1 MPVRARPVSTGR
13 APRPKPRMMTGSGLT
28 VAEAAGDARPAR
40 RVQPLIRVGL
50 AHASSL
56 PGLSSSGTRGVSPRR
71 RPGTPAGA
79 KTYGRP
85 GKRMAGPGGNV
96 GSMGNTG
103 QVTYSPGDTERWA
116 AEPPKRAG
124 RTEFQRDRARVLHSS
139 ALRRLA
145 AKTQVVRAGSGDF
158 PRTRLT
164 HTLECAQIGREL
176 GAALGCDPDL
186 VDAACLAHDLGHPPF
201 GHNGESALAALADPG
216 GLLACGGFEGNA
228 QSLRLLTRLE
238 PKVPG
243 AGLNLTRATLDAAL
257 KYPWLAPA
265 PGRAGDVPAAPGED
279 LPGENPGLHA
289 PAKYGAYQSD
299 RAVFDWVRGGV
310 PGHRRCLE
318 AQVMDWADDVAY
330 SVHDVE
336 DGLQAGLVS
345 MKSLNDHSE
354 RARVCAVALAYYCP
368 PGWGVTAA
376 ELETVFAEFMRLD
389 CWQFSF
395 DGGPAALAA
404 AKNLTSELVGR
415 LCQAAQDGT
424 RGAAGAAPLS
434 RYDADLAVPRRQL
447 LECALLK
454 AVAAHYVMSQPRA
467 VAEQAR
473 ERDVITELAL
483 AIERGAPATLDPVF
497 QPAWDGA
504 ADDAERHRVVI
515 DQLASLTDTSALA
528 WHARLA

>member
-1 MPVRARPVSTGR
+1 
-13 APRPKPRMMTGSGLT
+13 
-28 VAEAAGDARPAR
+28 
-40 RVQPLIRVGL
+40 VG
-50 AHASSL
+50 H
-56 PGLSSSGTRGVSPRR
+56 TRE
-71 RPGTPAGA
+71 
-79 KTYGRP
+79 
-85 GKRMAGPGGNV
+85 
-96 GSMGNTG
+96 
-103 QVTYSPGDTERWA
+103 VTYSPRDADRWV
-116 AEPPKRAG
+116 AEPPKRPG

-164 HTLECAQIGREL
+164 HSLECAQIGREL

-201 GHNGESALAALADPG
+201 GHNGESALAVLADAG
-216 GLLACGGFEGNA
+216 GALACGGFEGNA

-243 AGLNLTRATLDAAL
+243 AGLNLARATLDAAL
-257 KYPWLAPA
+257 KYPWLQGQVPPAASPA
-265 PGRAGDVPAAPGED
+265 PQNVT
-279 LPGENPGLHA
+279 LHL

-299 RAVFDWVRGGV
+299 RSAFEWIRAGV
-310 PGHRRCLE
+310 PARRRCLE

-345 MKSLNDHSE
+345 LKNLSDHSE
-354 RARVCAVALAYYCP
+354 RVRVSAVALTHYCSP
-368 PGWGVTAA
+368 EWAVTAA
-376 ELETVFAEFMRLD
+376 ELETVFAEFMELD

-395 DGGPAALAA
+395 DGGPASLVA

-415 LCQAAQDGT
+415 LCQAAEDGT
-424 RGAAGAAPLS
+424 RAAAGPDPLS
-434 RYDADLAVPRRQL
+434 RYDADLVVPRRQL

-454 AVAAHYVMSQPRA
+454 AVAAHYVMTRKDA
-467 VAEQAR
+467 VSEQAR
-473 ERDVITELAL
+473 EREVITELAL
-483 AIERGAPATLDPVF
+483 AVEQGAPATLDPVF

-504 ADDAERHRVVI
+504 ADDQERRRVII
-515 DQLASLTDTSALA
+515 DQLSSLTDTSALA
-528 WHARLA
+528 WHDRLT

>member
-1 MPVRARPVSTGR
+1 MG
-13 APRPKPRMMTGSGLT
+13 
-28 VAEAAGDARPAR
+28 
-40 RVQPLIRVGL
+40 Q
-50 AHASSL
+50 
-56 PGLSSSGTRGVSPRR
+56 TRGV
-71 RPGTPAGA
+71 
-79 KTYGRP
+79 TY
-85 GKRMAGPGGNV
+85 
-96 GSMGNTG
+96 TD
-103 QVTYSPGDTERWA
+103 GDAERWV
-116 AEPPKRAG
+116 AEPPKRPG
-124 RTEFQRDRARVLHSS
+124 RTGFQRDRARVLHSS

-164 HTLECAQIGREL
+164 HSLECAQIGREL

-201 GHNGESALAALADPG
+201 GHNGESALDLLAGDG

-257 KYPWLAPA
+257 KYPWLAIS
-265 PGRAGDVPAAPGED
+265 RGDDPPDPQDRESREAVT
-279 LPGENPGLHA
+279 

-299 RAVFDWVRGGV
+299 AAAFEWIRAGV
-310 PGHRRCLE
+310 PARRRCLE

-336 DGLQAGLVS
+336 DGLHAGLVS
-345 MKSLNDHSE
+345 MKNLTDHAE
-354 RARVCAVALAYYCP
+354 RAAVSAVALTQYCQP
-368 PGWGVTAA
+368 SWAVTAA
-376 ELETVFAEFMRLD
+376 EIESVFAEFIRLD
-389 CWQFSF
+389 CWRFGF
-395 DGGPAALAA
+395 DGGPASLAA

-415 LCQAAQDGT
+415 LCQAAEDAT
-424 RGAAGAAPLS
+424 RAAAGPGPLS
-434 RYDADLAVPRRQL
+434 RYDADLVVPRRQL

-454 AVAAHYVMSQPRA
+454 AMAAHYVMSRRGA
-467 VAEQAR
+467 AAEQAR
-473 ERDVITELAL
+473 ERDLITELAA

-497 QPAWDGA
+497 QPAWDDA
-504 ADDAERHRVVI
+504 ADDQQRHRVII

-528 WHARLA
+528 WHKRLC